1 MFNLSHTNIRNET
14 DTNSFRRGL
23 RYFEQGLV
31 KSLDVEQVDVDM
43 IVLMA
48 RVQGNSA
55 IPYHLE
61 VDIEKSVADTVIIN
75 GQCSCPVQHNCKHV
89 VAVCLEYA
97 SNVKQG
103 HANVDA
109 SLSWLN
115 GFIDASTPN
124 NNISPLATESI
135 FYLLKPS
142 DKPNELAVS
151 LAVCRH
157 LKKGGLGKSRR
168 TDLYRIVNQY
178 SRASYVQESDIDIAK
193 LLEAQNNSMWAGTQN
208 YVIKGELGFL
218 TLIKILNSGRGMYK
232 SSDQPFI
239 QRGASRP
246 LNLHWHKEK
255 NGDCRLNINVE
266 PAALVLNTVPALYFD
281 IDNNEIGSL
290 VNADFNAQ
298 QWDLLLNV
306 PTVHADNCA
315 VFSQHLITQLPNIC
329 IPPPIEIETVTIE
342 NEQPKPRLELFID
355 HSTETLTHIMRLR
368 FAYAET
374 EISVMPVL
382 PILNTLE
389 DDRIIS
395 VHRDIDL
402 EEHYMER
409 IFEEGFQSVV
419 LNLED
424 HSAELPVD
432 SERGD
437 FGFVSPT
444 DLTPM
449 QSLECWRIFIED
461 TIPALKKEGWE
472 ISFDPSFKLQFH
484 QVKSWK
490 DELEATIGE
499 NGDDDAV
506 KGNNDWFE
514 LRFDLDVNGK
524 KVPLL
529 PLVANVLK
537 HYDPSDLPKNLTLPL
552 PAYMG
557 EGQYIK
563 IPAERI
569 QPICEIL
576 YELYDHQA
584 LSAEHFNHEKGSIQL
599 SRFDAV
605 RLAELEDNNE
615 ATWHGGKA
623 MRSLGRKL
631 KNFKGI
637 KNVAPPRGL
646 KTELRDY
653 QQQGLNWLQFLR
665 SYQFNGILAD
675 DMGLGKTVQTLAH
688 LLKEKQA
695 KRLNK
700 PCLIVAPT
708 SLMSNWRR
716 EAERF
721 TPKLSVLILQGADRK
736 KYFEDIN
743 NYDLVLTT
751 FPLIVRDQETLL
763 AHNYYYLI
771 LDEAQVIKNPNAKAA
786 KLVREINAEHRLC
799 ITGTPMEN
807 HLGELWALFDFLMPG
822 FLGNSKTFT
831 QLFRN
836 PIEKH
841 AKNEIRQRLVQRI
854 TPFMLRRS
862 KSEVV
867 KELPDKTEIIR
878 SVSFDKKQAA
888 LYESIRLSMQKKVRD
903 AIKDKGLSRSHI
915 TILDAL
921 LKLRQTCCD
930 PQLMSLPQAKKVKS
944 SAKLEM
950 LMEMLPEMVEEG
962 RKILIFSQFTKMLG
976 IIEEQLKDYKI
987 SYTKL
992 TGQTTKREQAID
1004 RFRNGKVDVFLIS
1017 LKAGGVGLNLTEA
1030 DTVIHYD
1037 PWWNPAVEN
1046 QATDRAHR
1054 IGQNKAV
1061 FVYKLIIENTLEE
1074 KIMAMQARK
1083 KALADGVYDKDKSA
1097 KDMKLTADDLQE
1109 LFAPLVQQP

>member
-1 MFNLSHTNIRNET
+1 MFNLSHTNIKNET

-23 RYFEQGLV
+23 QYFEQGLV
-31 KSLDVEQVDVDM
+31 KGLDVEQVDVDM
-43 IVLMA
+43 VVLMA
-48 RVQGNSA
+48 RVQGNSPV
-55 IPYHLE
+55 PYTQE
-61 VDIEKSVADTVIIN
+61 VDIEKAAGNTVIIN
-75 GQCSCPVQHNCKHV
+75 GQCSCPVRHNCKHV

-97 SNVKQG
+97 
-103 HANVDA
+103 ANINRTKVDT
-109 SLSWLN
+109 SLRWLD
-115 GFIDASTPN
+115 GFIDASLPQQMTNPQTN
-124 NNISPLATESI
+124 ESV
-135 FYLLKPS
+135 FYLLKLAN
-142 DKPNELAVS
+142 KPNELEVS
-151 LAVCRH
+151 LVVCRH
-157 LKKGGLGKSRR
+157 LKKGGLGKSKR

-178 SRASYVQESDIDIAK
+178 ARASYVTDSDVEIAQ
-193 LLEAQNNSMWAGTQN
+193 LLEAQNNSMWAGTKT
-208 YVIKGELGFL
+208 YSIKGELGYL
-218 TLIKILNSGRGMYK
+218 CLSKILETSRCMYQ
-232 SSDQPFI
+232 SSDQPAI
-239 QRGASRP
+239 QKGASRELD
-246 LNLHWHKEK
+246 LNWHKEK
-255 NGDCRLNINVE
+255 NGDCRLNINVK

-281 IDNNEIGSL
+281 IDHHEIGPL
-290 VNADFNAQ
+290 ANADFNTQ
-298 QWDLLLNV
+298 QWDMLLSV

-315 VFSQHLITQLPNIC
+315 AFSQQLITQLPNIS
-329 IPPPIEIETVTIE
+329 IPPPVEIETLTIE
-342 NEQPKPRLELFID
+342 NEQPKPCLELITDID
-355 HSTETLTHIMRLR
+355 SASGERTHLMRLR
-368 FAYAET
+368 FAYADF
-374 EISVMPVL
+374 EINVL
-382 PILNTLE
+382 PIYPTINTLE
-389 DDRIIS
+389 NSRIIS
-395 VHRDIDL
+395 VHRDIDS
-402 EEHYMER
+402 EEDFMER
-409 IFEEGFQSVV
+409 IFEDSFQGVI
-419 LNLED
+419 LNIED
-424 HSAELPVD
+424 NLIQKND
-432 SERGD
+432 SERAD
-437 FGFVSPT
+437 FGFASPN

-449 QSLECWRIFIED
+449 QSLEQWRLFIEN
-461 TIPALKKEGWE
+461 TIPELKNEGWE
-472 ISFDPSFKLQFH
+472 ITFHPNFKLQFH
-484 QVKSWK
+484 QVSNWEN
-490 DELEATIGE
+490 ELEASI
-499 NGDDDAV
+499 DDNSIKDR
-506 KGNNDWFE
+506 NDWFE
-514 LRFDLDVNGK
+514 LRFDLDVKGK
-524 KVPLL
+524 KIPLL

-557 EGQYIK
+557 EGQYIQ

-569 QPICEIL
+569 QGICEIL
-576 YELYDHQA
+576 YELYDHQTLA
-584 LSAEHFNHEKGSIQL
+584 AQNFSTDNGSIQL
-599 SRFDAV
+599 SRFDAP
-605 RLAELEDNNE
+605 RLADLEENNE
-615 ATWHGGKA
+615 ATWRGGKA
-623 MRSLGRKL
+623 MRDLGKKL

-637 KNVAPPRGL
+637 KKVAPPRNL

-688 LLKEKQA
+688 LLKEKEA
-695 KRLNK
+695 KRFNK

-716 EAERF
+716 EAEQF
-721 TPKLSVLILQGADRK
+721 TPKLSVLVLQGADRK
-736 KYFEDIN
+736 KHFNDIE

-751 FPLIVRDQETLL
+751 FPLIVRDQEALL
-763 AHNYYYLI
+763 AHDYYYLI

-831 QLFRN
+831 QQFRN

-841 AKNEIRQRLVQRI
+841 ANDEVRERLAHRI
-854 TPFMLRRS
+854 NPFMLRRS
-862 KSEVV
+862 KSEVA
-867 KELPDKTEIIR
+867 KELPAKTEILR

-950 LMEMLPEMVEEG
+950 LMEMLPEMIDEG
-962 RKILIFSQFTKMLG
+962 RRILIFSQFTKMLG
-976 IIEEQLKDYKI
+976 IIEKQLIEYKI
-987 SYTKL
+987 SYSKL
-992 TGQTTKREQAID
+992 TGQTTKREQAIEK
-1004 RFRNGKVDVFLIS
+1004 FRSGDADVFLIS

-1054 IGQNKAV
+1054 IGQDKAV

-1083 KALADGVYDKDKSA
+1083 KLLADGVYDKDKSS

-1109 LFAPLVQQP
+1109 LFAPLVS

>member
-23 RYFEQGLV
+23 QYFEQGLV
-31 KSLDVEQVDVDM
+31 KALDVEQVDVDM
-43 IVLMA
+43 VVLMA

-55 IPYHLE
+55 IPYTLE
-61 VDIEKSVADTVIIN
+61 VDIEKSAGNTVIIN
-75 GQCSCPVQHNCKHV
+75 GQCSCPVRHNCKHV
-89 VAVCLEYA
+89 VAACLEYA
-97 SNVKQG
+97 
-103 HANVDA
+103 ANANKTKVDS
-109 SLSWLN
+109 SLFWLDN
-115 GFIDASTPN
+115 FIDAS
-124 NNISPLATESI
+124 SPQKPINPHAIESI
-135 FYLLKPS
+135 FYLLKHS
-142 DKPNELAVS
+142 NNVNEIEVDLV
-151 LAVCRH
+151 VCRH
-157 LKKGGLGKSRR
+157 LKKGGLGKSKR

-178 SRASYVQESDIDIAK
+178 IRASYVTDADVEIAK
-193 LLEAQNNSMWAGTQN
+193 LLEAQSNSMWAGTKSYPMN
-208 YVIKGELGFL
+208 GELGYL
-218 TLIKILNSGRGMYK
+218 CLSKILETSRCMYK
-232 SSDQPFI
+232 SADQPVI
-239 QRGASRP
+239 QKGASRALD
-246 LNLHWHKEK
+246 LNWHKEK
-255 NGDCRLNINVE
+255 NGDCRLNVNVE

-281 IDNNEIGSL
+281 IEHHEIGALS
-290 VNADFNAQ
+290 NADFNSQ
-298 QWDLLLNV
+298 QWDMLLSV
-306 PTVHADNCA
+306 PTVHADNCE
-315 VFSQHLITQLPNIC
+315 VFSQQLITQLPNIS
-329 IPPPIEIETVTIE
+329 IPPPVEIETLNIA
-342 NEQPKPRLELFID
+342 NEKPMPCLELITD
-355 HSTETLTHIMRLR
+355 INPLSDERTHLMRLR
-368 FAYAET
+368 FAYADFK
-374 EISVMPVL
+374 INVL
-382 PILNTLE
+382 PISSVINWLE
-389 DDRIIS
+389 NAHVIS
-395 VHRDIDL
+395 VQRDIDL
-402 EEHYMER
+402 EEEFMER
-409 IFEEGFQSVV
+409 IFEENFQGVI
-419 LNLED
+419 LNMED
-424 HSAELPVD
+424 NSIELND
-432 SERGD
+432 TEQAD
-437 FGFVSPT
+437 FGFASPNN
-444 DLTPM
+444 LTPM
-449 QSLECWRIFIED
+449 QKLEQWRLFIEN
-461 TIPALKKEGWE
+461 TIPELKQEGWK
-472 ISFDPSFKLQFH
+472 ITFNPNFKLQFH
-484 QVKSWK
+484 QVSNWE
-490 DELEATIGE
+490 DELEASI
-499 NGDDDAV
+499 DDNSIKD
-506 KGNNDWFE
+506 NNDWFE
-514 LRFDLDVNGK
+514 LRFDLDVKGK
-524 KVPLL
+524 KIPLL

-537 HYDPSDLPKNLTLPL
+537 HYDPGDLPKLLTLPL

-557 EGQYIK
+557 EGQYIQ

-569 QPICEIL
+569 QGICEIL
-576 YELYDHQA
+576 FELYDQQT
-584 LSAEHFNHEKGSIQL
+584 LSAQNFNAENGGIQL
-599 SRFDAV
+599 SRFDAP
-605 RLAELEDNNE
+605 RLAELEEHNE
-615 ATWHGGKA
+615 ATWRGGKA
-623 MRSLGRKL
+623 MRDLGRKL

-637 KNVAPPRGL
+637 KKVAPPRGL
-646 KTELRDY
+646 KTTLRDY

-688 LLKEKQA
+688 LLKEKEA
-695 KRLNK
+695 RRLNK

-716 EAERF
+716 EAEQF
-721 TPKLSVLILQGADRK
+721 TPKLSVLILQGTDRK
-736 KYFEDIN
+736 NRFDELE

-751 FPLIVRDQETLL
+751 FPLIVRDRETLL
-763 AHNYYYLI
+763 AHDYYYLI

-786 KLVREINAEHRLC
+786 KLVREIKAEHRLC

-831 QLFRN
+831 QQFRN

-841 AKNEIRQRLVQRI
+841 ANDEVRGRLAHRI
-854 TPFMLRRS
+854 NPFMLRRS
-862 KSEVV
+862 KGEVAE
-867 KELPDKTEIIR
+867 ELPDKTEIIR

-888 LYESIRLSMQKKVRD
+888 LYESIRLSMQKKVRE

-950 LMEMLPEMVEEG
+950 LMEMLPEMIDEG

-976 IIEEQLKDYKI
+976 IIEKQLIENKI
-987 SYTKL
+987 SYSKL

-1004 RFRNGKVDVFLIS
+1004 KFRSGNAEVFLIS

-1083 KALADGVYDKDKSA
+1083 KSLADGVYDKDKSS

-1109 LFAPLVQQP
+1109 LFAPLVVDL